1 MTDNQIESTR
11 PKPVVEH
18 VWTQDRNSKI
28 FEAIYRYFRDYSR
41 YTQHSSSLDTHRPD
55 ANFRIYHRPHLE
67 TALTKPCACVI
78 HHDLQDATSD
88 FNLAKNLSVF
98 AQSDLL
104 FCLNNTQARQL
115 KASGLNQ
122 CRVIPH
128 GYHENLNTV
137 RQNRTSKLTAER
149 SPPWTLGIF
158 SRRYPSLVKGEAF
171 LYELLNHLST
181 AHFKFLLIGQDRDK
195 DAAYLRRL
203 GFEATH
209 LPDANYDAIVESYK
223 DLDALLVLSV
233 AEGGPASAPESLAA
247 GVPLFARPVGMIADI
262 PAESGNVLTL
272 TDDPVADAKAI
283 EAYLSTGQH
292 TQILTAPIP
301 DYIQSWPEVIAAYE
315 TEILAC
321 IAKIAKGQNR

>member
-1 MTDNQIESTR
+1 VIGIRIDSSR

-18 VWTQDRNSKI
+18 VWTRDRNSKI
-28 FEAIYRYFRDYSR
+28 FEAIYSYFQDHGLHFK
-41 YTQHSSSLDTHRPD
+41 HSSSLDPNRPKAD
-55 ANFRIYHRPHLE
+55 FRIYHRPHLE
-67 TALTKPCACVI
+67 TALVKPCASVI

-88 FNLAKNLSVF
+88 FDLAKNLSVF
-98 AQSDLL
+98 AQSDVL

-115 KASGLNQ
+115 EAAGLNQ
-122 CRVIPH
+122 CRVVPH
-128 GYHENLNTV
+128 GYHENLQKI
-137 RQNRTSKLTAER
+137 RQNRSSKLTAEH

-181 AHFKFLLIGQDRDK
+181 AHFRFLLIGQDRDK

-203 GFEATH
+203 SFEAIH
-209 LPDANYDAIVESYK
+209 LPNANYDELVESYN

-247 GVPLFARPVGMIADI
+247 GVPLIARPVGMIADI
-262 PAESGNVLTL
+262 PSGSGSVLTL

-283 EAYLSTGQH
+283 TAYLSEGRH

-301 DYIQSWPEVIAAYE
+301 DYIKSWPEVIGAYE

-321 IAKIAKGQNR
+321 MAQIAKGQNR